1 MTTPRSA
8 TFVSRRT
15 ALAGLSASGLGLA
28 LAATARTTAAQDAT
42 TDLAAHPNVG
52 VWMIDSPIGRA
63 IAVYSADGSV
73 VAALPASQAGPQG
86 VTLSSTQVG
95 TWKSTGERDTHL
107 TVVQLLSDE
116 AGNYAGSVTVD
127 AYQQVS
133 EDGQTWVSGNGTTIT
148 IRDAAHAVVDVLR
161 DLPPATGIRMGPGA
175 PGFPE
180 GTVTGYS

>member
-1 MTTPRSA
+1 MTTSRSA

-15 ALAGLSASGLGLA
+15 ALAGLGASGLGLA
-28 LAATARTTAAQDAT
+28 LAATARSTAAQDVA
-42 TDLAAHPNVG
+42 TDLASQPNVG

-63 IAVYSADGSV
+63 VAVYSADGSV
-73 VAALPASQAGPQG
+73 VAALPASQAGLFG
-86 VTLSSTQVG
+86 VTLSSAQVG
-95 TWKSTGERDTHL
+95 TWEAVGERDTHL

-133 EDGQTWVSGNGTTIT
+133 EDGQTWVSGEGTTIT
-148 IRDAAHAVVDVLR
+148 IRDAAHAVVEVLTSF
-161 DLPPATGIRMGPGA
+161 PPATAIRMGPGA

-180 GTVTGYS
+180 GAITGYS